1 MHKAFAIAW
10 LHIKSMFRTPSVWV
24 LMIVMPLVFSI
35 IFGGMAGDSDRKK
48 PLVLYAAGTSELS
61 ERAAGLLTANG
72 QYKWEKVNFEEA
84 GEAVKGQKAIAAV
97 IISDGMEERITEEK
111 PLFDV
116 IVQRETTEYLALSPH
131 LEGTART
138 ILTSYSLASGMEDEA
153 LPVLLQK
160 VSSHNGIKVEKEIIQ
175 KEGNKGASV
184 SIGSLGFT
192 IMFMMFGISG
202 AAATILEERTGGT
215 WPRLLTTPATRWQII
230 TGYILSYFLLGWIQ
244 LGIMAL
250 ATKLIFNGSWGNL
263 LYFIPFA
270 SLIILTVVGLGLM
283 IAGLVK
289 TKQQAG
295 AISAVIIVSTCMLGG
310 VYWPLEL
317 VPDFMKMIA
326 KFVPQ
331 SWMMSGITEI
341 VSGSL
346 NGPAILSS
354 ALVLIG
360 FSVVFFFFGLR
371 KMKYEA

>member
-1 MHKAFAIAW
+1 MHKTFAIAW
-10 LHIKSMFRTPSVWV
+10 LHIKSMFQTPSVWV
-24 LMIVMPLVFSI
+24 LMIVMPIVFSF
-35 IFGGMAGDSDRKK
+35 IFGGMAGDPERNK
-48 PLVLYAAGTSELS
+48 PLVLYAAGSSGLS
-61 ERAAGLLTANG
+61 ERAAELLTANG
-72 QYKWEKVNFEEA
+72 QYKWEKIKLEEA
-84 GEAVKGQKAIAAV
+84 GKAVKDQKAIAA
-97 IISDGMEERITEEK
+97 IIIADGLEERIAAKE

-116 IVQRETTEYLALSPH
+116 IIQRETTEYLALSPH

-138 ILTSYSLASGMEDEA
+138 VLTSHSFSSGMEAEA
-153 LPVLLQK
+153 LPALLQK
-160 VSSHNGIKVEKEIIQ
+160 VSSHKGIKVEKEIIQ

-184 SIGSLGFT
+184 SISSLGFT

-202 AAATILEERTGGT
+202 AAATILEERAGGT
-215 WPRLLTTPATRWQII
+215 WPRLLTTPATRPQII
-230 TGYILSYFLLGWIQ
+230 SGYILSYFLLGWIQ

-250 ATKLIFNGSWGNL
+250 VTKLFFNSSWGNL

-331 SWMMSGITEI
+331 SWMMTGITEI

-346 NGPAILSS
+346 NGPAILISV
-354 ALVLIG
+354 AVLIG
-360 FSVVFFFFGLR
+360 FSIIFFFFGLR